1 VVTSQDTAGERDV
14 PLTSEPE
21 AQGAADTVRGGVRRR
36 RERVHQAPAAI
47 VAGQFE
53 QHPDGRF
60 PSPQLWNSG
69 STIQPISDTGS
80 PSSSWDRN
88 TTFPAT
94 MSGVASSG
102 TIILIQSLPTARE
115 RSSVIYMTR
124 PGLVATGR
132 AWQGSAL
139 TERSN
144 SMDENGTSSGS
155 SASPIWLICVVRA
168 VAAQAQRGPYITYSV
183 IVPQCI
189 ATSQDDAPDRAVV
202 APRRC
207 WAARRGA
214 APKRRRKGCPARVPG
229 PALAG
234 GCPLIEA
241 PG

>member
-1 VVTSQDTAGERDV
+1 MSR
-14 PLTSEPE
+14 
-21 AQGAADTVRGGVRRR
+21 RGSSSDRRR
-36 RERVHQAPAAI
+36 
-47 VAGQFE
+47 G
-53 QHPDGRF
+53 HPSGG
-60 PSPQLWNSG
+60 PGLNQLAQS
-69 STIQPISDTGS
+69 
-80 PSSSWDRN
+80 
-88 TTFPAT
+88 
-94 MSGVASSG
+94 ASH
-102 TIILIQSLPTARE
+102 RE
-115 RSSVIYMTR
+115 RSSVIYMRR

-144 SMDENGTSSGS
+144 SMDENGTNSSS
-155 SASPIWLICVVRA
+155 PASPIWLICVVPA
-168 VAAQAQRGPYITYSV
+168 VAAHVDTHVIPGPAFTNYVIVNTAQAQRGPYITYSV

-189 ATSQDDAPDRAVV
+189 ATSQNDAPDRAVV

-241 PG
+241 PVNA